1 VHAGP
6 FAARI
11 RACKRTSRGG
21 PDDADAVRFVEE
33 TTFAGPDGRTNL
45 TLLFRADDGFA
56 DRLLGLLE
64 QLSHTGFG
72 AGVSSGWGQFDL
84 PEDPRPADELD
95 EPPAGVN
102 GVIAL
107 STFQP
112 APDDP
117 ATGDWDAFVK
127 EPRVGPEGGL
137 GGEAGRKRPVVL
149 FRPPPGLVLRRRR
162 NGSSWAER
170 YRCMRFSAR
179 RPRGNSERGA
189 SNSHIRHSL
198 YGIRDNVWSDGAV
211 AVRNEAQQGGAAS
224 NPRAIRQRN
233 KKGAARKR
241 TAP

>member
-1 VHAGP
+1 MHAGP

-33 TTFAGPDGRTNL
+33 TTFAGPDGRMNL

-112 APDDP
+112 SPDDP

-149 FRPPPGLVLRRRR
+149 FRPPRACFAPAPQRLIMG
-162 NGSSWAER
+162 
-170 YRCMRFSAR
+170 
-179 RPRGNSERGA
+179 
-189 SNSHIRHSL
+189 
-198 YGIRDNVWSDGAV
+198 
-211 AVRNEAQQGGAAS
+211 
-224 NPRAIRQRN
+224 RAIPMHEILSTQ
-233 KKGAARKR
+233 AAREQR
-241 TAP
+241 ARGIELTHPAFALRYPRQCVV